1 MYGIKSAAT
10 RWEDTYTRAL
20 RRLGFAQGRASPCY
34 FTHKSRDLKVVVHG
48 DDFTVLG
55 RDEDLD
61 YFQHGIQG
69 EFVKVRGRLGSG
81 KNDDKCMRILNRIV
95 RWTDAGL
102 RIEADPRHVEILIK
116 EMGLGEANA
125 VKAPGVKDGEKI

>member
-1 MYGIKSAAT
+1 MQRPGYCGRLLRCMYGTKSAAT

-20 RRLGFAQGRASPCY
+20 RRLGFAQGHASPCC

-69 EFVKVRGRLGSG
+69 EFDVKVRGRLGSG

-95 RWTDAGL
+95 RWTDSGL
-102 RIEADPRHVEILIK
+102 RVEADPRHVEILIK
-116 EMGLGEANA
+116 EMGLG
-125 VKAPGVKDGEKI
+125 